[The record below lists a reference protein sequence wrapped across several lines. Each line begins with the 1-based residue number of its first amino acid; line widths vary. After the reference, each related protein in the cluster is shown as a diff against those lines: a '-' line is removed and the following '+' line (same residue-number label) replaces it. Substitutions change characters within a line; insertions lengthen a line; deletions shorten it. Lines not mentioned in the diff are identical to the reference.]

1 LGEAK
6 LSPGADIIVDRM
18 HELQY
23 LAVNTGKTEQVED
36 ELWLMAKLHNV
47 EFHPKDDGKD
57 DYSEIRNLPIN

>member
-1 LGEAK
+1 
-6 LSPGADIIVDRM
+6 M
-18 HELQY
+18 HELGY

-57 DYSEIRNLPIN
+57 DYSEIRNLPID